1 MPWRPRL
8 SRVDSELD
16 RAPVSIDLRFSP
28 HRLSIGLACQRYRA
42 TVAIATRSAASRRD
56 DGSEEPE
63 RLAPR
68 ARLETPLRPP
78 LRNIDHVHRAVA
90 LAADEELVAAK
101 RHVHG
106 LAADL
111 DGGLR
116 AERRVD
122 QAHRVALEAGNADQA
137 VVRAVARD
145 LRGLPHALDVQC
157 AIDTLCSK

>member
-68 ARLETPLRPP
+68 ARLKTPLRLPP
-78 LRNIDHVHRAVA
+78 SSLFQLLHTVTFHLQLEHCATLHV
-90 LAADEELVAAK
+90 
-101 RHVHG
+101 
-106 LAADL
+106 
-111 DGGLR
+111 
-116 AERRVD
+116 
-122 QAHRVALEAGNADQA
+122 
-137 VVRAVARD
+137 
-145 LRGLPHALDVQC
+145 RGHCLYRLPQTEDA
-157 AIDTLCSK
+157 